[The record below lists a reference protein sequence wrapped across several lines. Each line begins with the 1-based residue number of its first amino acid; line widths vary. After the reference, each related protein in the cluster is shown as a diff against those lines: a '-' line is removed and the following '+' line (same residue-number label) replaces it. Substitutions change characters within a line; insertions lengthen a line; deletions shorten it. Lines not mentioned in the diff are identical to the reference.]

1 MLYNVFIKHIIYIIM
16 QDRNL
21 RKSMSIS
28 VTSEQEAFIREICET
43 DARYPSQV
51 VRRIIDKY
59 MENYDYHLG
68 KLQ

>member
-1 MLYNVFIKHIIYIIM
+1 M

-28 VTSEQEAFIREICET
+28 VTSEQEAFIKEICAT

-59 MENYDYHLG
+59 MENYDYQLG

>member
-1 MLYNVFIKHIIYIIM
+1 M
-16 QDRNL
+16 QNKNL

-51 VRRIIDKY
+51 IRRIIDKY
-59 MENYDYHLG
+59 MEDYDYHLG

>member
-1 MLYNVFIKHIIYIIM
+1 M
-16 QDRNL
+16 QNKNL

-28 VTSEQEAFIREICET
+28 ITSDQEAFIKEICET

-51 VRRIIDKY
+51 VRRMIEKY
-59 MENYDYHLG
+59 MENYNYHLG